1 MDTDETPDRY
11 FTYDGRLASFQSTHR
26 PSGTKGK
33 ASKALTWPHKQLD
46 PSQFA
51 QAGFYFDPSPEAPDN
66 TVCFLCVK
74 AFKGWEEND
83 RPLEE
88 HLRLS
93 PRCGWA
99 IVAAIEAGLGDYGLD
114 DPSDAPMAEARKA
127 TFGGLWPHE
136 GKRGWKCKTKQLVEA
151 GWKYTPTADSD
162 DMATCTYCSLAL
174 DGWEPK
180 DNPLDEHYRRSPDC
194 QFFALLNEYKKG
206 PAKKKGRGKG
216 VRASQSSRL
225 SSQSIATTVAS
236 DTTSLL
242 EPYADHDDSVMT
254 TTSVMTQGGTK
265 RSRAKKTTAAKSKRT
280 RAKKEEVV
288 EVLEDSPEP
297 QEELA
302 PPTPPPKATRG
313 RKRASDPLEDS
324 ELTLADVPAAK
335 KRATRTRKANVAE
348 ASLIEQEPDQEM
360 SDIDPASKAKAKGK
374 KARSTITRK
383 TRKASTA
390 STISNISL
398 QGDTVHMIDDEELDR
413 QLQADLDRPLSDDEN
428 IAADSDSDR
437 KKAPPK
443 HKNKKAAF
451 QENSPASQGET
462 SNDHAMFDPQP
473 PHIDEVVVED
483 ELKALEAEMEI
494 EQVEAPPVPKKGRKV
509 GSKKASKQ
517 TTKKA
522 KDPESAPPDV
532 GTATVDELAEGHD
545 ISIASN
551 STMVRTS
558 LASNAAPR
566 KRGRPSKKA
575 SIVTPDPNPDELAD
589 AEVGAPSASE
599 PINVGDSAE
608 KIPAARTKTLS
619 PAATSSPLVSKPL
632 PPPPIES
639 DELQPPSTPVALTSP
654 APTANQAALSPS
666 QSPQASDAENEP
678 PSSKPSNT
686 ASSARIVLAP
696 ITATP
701 VRTSPSKRN
710 VLAGLQSN
718 TPWTAVDVDIVF
730 EDIDKENISGSAK
743 FLKSGPDLTS
753 PEKRMTVEEWI
764 YHNAEEAEQKLKH
777 ECETM
782 VTAFEKEGT
791 RAMQALEGLIVD

>member
-1 MDTDETPDRY
+1 MDTDEAPDRY
-11 FTYDGRLASFQSTHR
+11 FTYDGRLASFQSTYR

-46 PSQFA
+46 PAQFA

-83 RPLEE
+83 SPLEE

-99 IVAAIEAGLGDYGLD
+99 IVAAIEAGLGDYGFD
-114 DPSDAPMAEARKA
+114 DPNDVPMAEARKA

-194 QFFALLNEYKKG
+194 HFFALLNQYKKG

-216 VRASQSSRL
+216 ARASQSSRL

-236 DTTSLL
+236 DATSLL
-242 EPYADHDDSVMT
+242 EPYVDHDDSVMT
-254 TTSVMTQGGTK
+254 TTSIMTQGGTK
-265 RSRAKKTTAAKSKRT
+265 RGRAKKTTASKGKRT

-297 QEELA
+297 QEELVF
-302 PPTPPPKATRG
+302 PMPPPKATRG

-324 ELTLADVPAAK
+324 ELTTADVPAAK
-335 KRATRTRKANVAE
+335 KRATRTRKASIAE
-348 ASLIEQEPDQEM
+348 ASVIEQEPDQEM
-360 SDIDPASKAKAKGK
+360 SDIDPAPKSKAKGK
-374 KARSTITRK
+374 KPRSTITRK

-398 QGDTVHMIDDEELDR
+398 QGDAAHMMDDEELDR

-437 KKAPPK
+437 KKVPPK
-443 HKNKKAAF
+443 HKSKKAAV
-451 QENSPASQGET
+451 QKKDPASQGEV
-462 SNDHAMFDPQP
+462 SGDHAMFDPQP
-473 PHIDEVVVED
+473 PHIDEAVVED

-494 EQVEAPPVPKKGRKV
+494 EQVEAPPIPKKGRKV
-509 GSKKASKQ
+509 TSKKTSKQ

-522 KDPESAPPDV
+522 KEAESAAPNV
-532 GTATVDELAEGHD
+532 ETATVDELAEGHD
-545 ISIASN
+545 VSIVSN

-589 AEVGAPSASE
+589 VEVRAPSEA
-599 PINVGDSAE
+599 IDVGSSAE
-608 KIPAARTKTLS
+608 KIPATKTKTLS

-632 PPPPIES
+632 PPPPMEP
-639 DELQPPSTPVALTSP
+639 DELQPPSTPIALTSP
-654 APTANQAALSPS
+654 TPAANQAILSPS

-686 ASSARIVLAP
+686 TSSSRVVLAP

-701 VRTSPSKRN
+701 VRTSPCKQN

-718 TPWTAVDVDIVF
+718 TPWTTVDVDMVF
-730 EDIDKENISGSAK
+730 ENIDKENTSGSAK
-743 FLKSGPDLTS
+743 FLKSGADLTS

-764 YHNAEEAEQKLKH
+764 YHNAEEAEKKLKH